1 MQAYLSRNAMQPNSP
16 EGNAVTT
23 ITIQEMATRVGTE
36 QISDWV
42 DVSQDMIDKFADAT
56 GDHQF
61 IHINPQMAAM
71 TPFGGTIAHGF
82 LTLSLMP
89 LLSSKIADA
98 PKIEG
103 VKMGVN
109 YGGNK
114 VRFIQPVRSGKR
126 VRGRFKLMEL
136 IEKRPGQWQQTNEF
150 TVEIEGEEKPAMIAE
165 WMSQIFV

>member
-1 MQAYLSRNAMQPNSP
+1 M
-16 EGNAVTT
+16 TT
-23 ITIQEMATRVGTE
+23 ITIQEMAATRVGTE
-36 QISDWV
+36 QVSDWV
-42 DVSQDMIDKFADAT
+42 EVSQEMINKFADAT

-61 IHINPQMAAM
+61 IHVNPQMAAM

-98 PKIEG
+98 PKIDG

-114 VRFIQPVRSGKR
+114 TRFLAPVRSGKR
-126 VRGRFKLMEL
+126 VRGVFKLLEL
-136 IEKRPGQWQQTNEF
+136 DEKRPGQWQQTMEI
-150 TVEIEGEEKPAMIAE
+150 TVEIEGEPKPALICE
-165 WMSQIFV
+165 WITQFFV